1 MKKPSYKILFIT
13 LLLVAVFTGCNEE
26 LLDELLDRK
35 GVAKKTRLKE
45 MTRDGRRYQFAYDNK
60 GHVDYITAV
69 EGGQTIYT
77 YDVTYK
83 RKKLFLVQLVEQGNV
98 VSENS
103 NFEFDESGNIIEY
116 TYTQYIEGVPEGVST
131 VNNLQY
137 DDQNRLIFLTS
148 DGSPSGREWI
158 YDNEDNV
165 TRSTTSGSE
174 TTYTYDNKR
183 NPLNMVPD
191 LFFLVVE
198 ETGYWEFIVS
208 KHNSVTRSHFTSW
221 NNQTVNTTYTN
232 EYDQYSRLVRKTED
246 SGNEFTFTYD

>member
-1 MKKPSYKILFIT
+1 MKRPSCKIVAIT
-13 LLLVAVFTGCNEE
+13 FALLAVLTGCNEE
-26 LLDELLDRK
+26 LLNELLDRK

-45 MTRDGRRYQFAYDNK
+45 MTRDGRQYQFAYDNK
-60 GHVDYITAV
+60 GQVDYIKAI

-77 YDVTYK
+77 YEVTYK
-83 RKKLFLVQLVEQGNV
+83 KKKLFLVQLVENGNV

-116 TYTQYIEGVPEGVST
+116 TYTQYVEEVPEGVST
-131 VNNLQY
+131 VHDLEY
-137 DDQNRLIFLTS
+137 DDQNRLISLTS
-148 DGSPSGREWI
+148 DGASSGREWT
-158 YDNEDNV
+158 YDNMDNV
-165 TRSTTSGSE
+165 TRSITSGSE

-208 KHNSVTRSHFTSW
+208 KHNSVTRSHFTTW
-221 NNQTVNTTYTN
+221 NNQTVNTTYIN
-232 EYDQYSRLVRKTED
+232 EYDEFSRLVRKTDEE
-246 SGNEFTFTYD
+246 GNEFTFRYY